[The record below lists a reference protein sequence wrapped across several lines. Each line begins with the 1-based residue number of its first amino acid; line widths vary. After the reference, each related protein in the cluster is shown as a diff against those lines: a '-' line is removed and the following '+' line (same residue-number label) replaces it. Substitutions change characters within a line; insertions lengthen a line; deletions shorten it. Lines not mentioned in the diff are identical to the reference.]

1 MTNDGTVSFASDQSQ
16 RDGLASWEIVS
27 ITTSCLLIEWVVL
40 AFVGDDKFIAAVPL
54 VFVLLLLWY
63 SKRERGESLKEIG
76 VRIDNFF
83 PACKLLLLPTLAVV
97 IIAFTVAR
105 LTQNQLSIAPWRDR
119 FFLLPFWALFQQYVL
134 NGFVNRRAM
143 LAVGRGPKSVFLV
156 ALVFAILHLPNP
168 LLAILTFVGGAIWAF
183 VYQRRPNLYALA
195 LSHAICSVIL
205 ATTIP
210 PAWLN
215 SLRVGFKYFG

>member
-1 MTNDGTVSFASDQSQ
+1 
-16 RDGLASWEIVS
+16 
-27 ITTSCLLIEWVVL
+27 
-40 AFVGDDKFIAAVPL
+40 
-54 VFVLLLLWY
+54 
-63 SKRERGESLKEIG
+63 
-76 VRIDNFF
+76 
-83 PACKLLLLPTLAVV
+83 
-97 IIAFTVAR
+97 
-105 LTQNQLSIAPWRDR
+105 
-119 FFLLPFWALFQQYVL
+119 
-134 NGFVNRRAM
+134 
-143 LAVGRGPKSVFLV
+143 VFLV